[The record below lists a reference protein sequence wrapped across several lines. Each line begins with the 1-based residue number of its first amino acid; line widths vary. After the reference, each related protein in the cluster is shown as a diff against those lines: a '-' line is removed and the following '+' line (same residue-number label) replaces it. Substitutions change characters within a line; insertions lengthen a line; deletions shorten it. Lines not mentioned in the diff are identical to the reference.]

1 MFPTDSLIMK
11 QAQSR
16 ILNYRTRQKLEAEKK
31 AADERVRHNMR
42 QREQDLDKTMTR
54 IDDKWRHHHYL
65 HIPLGDS
72 SPSPSQHLPQI
83 REAENKPSQALPSL
97 SPTSLRN
104 REAEEQP
111 LPPPHPVYLCH
122 PASSSESN
130 LPSLT

>member
-1 MFPTDSLIMK
+1 
-11 QAQSR
+11 
-16 ILNYRTRQKLEAEKK
+16 
-31 AADERVRHNMR
+31 MR

-97 SPTSLRN
+97 SPTSLRK
-104 REAEEQP
+104 REAEEQQLPQQMPRDHPKLMPRFSPRIRYLTP
-111 LPPPHPVYLCH
+111 LPPPP
-122 PASSSESN
+122 
-130 LPSLT
+130 